1 MEKYYECGI
10 RYMKVMED
18 GFEKKVT
25 ELYIVN
31 AMSFSEAESRIISD
45 VQPFISSGFDV
56 VSEKITSYSELVC
69 SDDSEADKWYK
80 VKINLIKL
88 DERTMRER
96 RTPVYYLVQEKDIDA
111 ARFAIN
117 VHMKGTMSDWQC
129 EAVQETKIIDVFLH
143 N

>member
-56 VSEKITSYSELVC
+56 VSEKINSYSELVC

-80 VKINLIKL
+80 VKINLITL

-96 RTPVYYLVQEKDIDA
+96 RIPVYYLVQAKDIDA

>member
-80 VKINLIKL
+80 VKINLITL

-96 RTPVYYLVQEKDIDA
+96 RTPVYYLVQA
-111 ARFAIN
+111 
-117 VHMKGTMSDWQC
+117 KGYRRSQVCNKRSHERHDERLAM
-129 EAVQETKIIDVFLH
+129 
-143 N
+143 

>member
-1 MEKYYECGI
+1 
-10 RYMKVMED
+10 
-18 GFEKKVT
+18 
-25 ELYIVN
+25 
-31 AMSFSEAESRIISD
+31 MSFSEAESRIISD

-80 VKINLIKL
+80 VKINLITL

-96 RTPVYYLVQEKDIDA
+96 RTPVYYLVQAKDIDA